1 MLLEAKNINISFSGI
16 QILFDVDFQL
26 NAGEINCLLGEN
38 GAGKT
43 TLIKIFTGINSE
55 YTGELYLDGQPV
67 DIRSPRDAI
76 QNGIYAVQQH
86 RDLAPS
92 LDAVENMFLGNEI
105 YVGKSKQK
113 LDFKKMRELAK
124 EYIARFGIEVNLDVP
139 VRELKLSEQGVIAIC
154 KAMVAESKILIIDE
168 ASAPLDDSERVEL
181 YDMLRQLA
189 KAGTGIVY
197 ITHHL
202 DEVFRIGD
210 TITVLRDG
218 RNAAK
223 FKTSEVDKA
232 QIVKSMTGNIMMY
245 SREDEEANREIGET
259 VIEIENLSS
268 GKDLENV
275 SLTVRKG
282 EILGIA
288 GLEGSGKDVIAKC
301 CFGSAEILD
310 GTIKVKGEEIRPKLP
325 IDSIKNSIGLVPNDR
340 KVTGILL
347 VRDVKENIIITAIN
361 KENKGFSLV
370 GYAETTAKKHVAE
383 MNIKCASTA
392 QLIEYLS
399 GGNQQKALIAKWV
412 EADVD
417 ILFMIEPTEGIDVG
431 ARSELYKVFRELVRR
446 GKTIIIA
453 TSDVDELLAL
463 SDRIITMFDG
473 KIVGE
478 YDYKDITKQEIMA
491 DILSVAS

>member
-43 TLIKIFTGINSE
+43 TLIKIFSGINSE
-55 YTGELYLDGQPV
+55 YTGELYLDGEPV

-76 QNGIYAVQQH
+76 GNGIYAVQQH

-92 LDAVENMFLGNEI
+92 LDAVENMFLGNELF
-105 YVGKSKQK
+105 VGNSKQK
-113 LDFKKMRELAK
+113 LDFKKMRE
-124 EYIARFGIEVNLDVP
+124 IAREHISKFGIEINLEVP

-168 ASAPLDDSERVEL
+168 ASAPLDDSERAAL

-189 KAGTGIVY
+189 QTGKGIVY

-223 FKTSEVDKA
+223 FVASEVDKT

-245 SREDEEANREIGET
+245 SREDEEEDRQIGDT
-259 VIEIENLSS
+259 VIEIENLK
-268 GKDLENV
+268 GKDLESV
-275 SLTVRKG
+275 SLNVRKG

-288 GLEGSGKDVIAKC
+288 GLEGSGKDAIAMC
-301 CFGSAEILD
+301 CFGHENIQGGS
-310 GTIKVKGEEIRPKLP
+310 IKVNGEVIKPKLP

-340 KVTGILL
+340 KATGILL

-361 KENKGFSLV
+361 KDNKGFTL
-370 GYAETTAKKHVAE
+370 GRYAETTAKKHVAE

-431 ARSELYKVFRELVRR
+431 ARSELYKVFRELARR

-463 SDRIITMFDG
+463 SDRIITMFGG

-491 DILSVAS
+491 DILSAAS